1 MLINESFHVE
11 LMNTSSSSSW
21 ATPETLA
28 AFFSEMRDDVMSRW
42 AKQVTSEIAVA
53 AGLDSPVLVNTLPI
67 LYDDIAEAVSPGV
80 ERPFATSRSNLARMH
95 GQERARMTNY
105 GPGDVV
111 HELQLFRDVIFRAL
125 KSKDVNLGV
134 HECEIIGKSIDI
146 ATREAISGY
155 SLVIAK
161 MNETFIASL
170 SHDLRN
176 PLHVANCIAQLMQ
189 MKWSDPDLISMAKRV
204 CNKLRDVDEMI
215 QTLLDASLLKTHMK
229 LKLHID
235 SFDILRLAEE
245 VCADLPSLGAR
256 INVVGKSI
264 DGHWCRTSMKRVL
277 ENLLSNAHKYG
288 DPEGAVTVEVNS
300 FDGRMM
306 LSVHNEGSPIP
317 EAELQRLFQPFE
329 RMENVSIQGWGLG
342 LPFVQSVAE
351 SHGGTVVADSAKDRG
366 TTFTV
371 SVPIDARPY
380 APTN

>member
-1 MLINESFHVE
+1 VLI
-11 LMNTSSSSSW
+11 
-21 ATPETLA
+21 
-28 AFFSEMRDDVMSRW
+28 D
-42 AKQVTSEIAVA
+42 
-53 AGLDSPVLVNTLPI
+53 TLPI

-80 ERPFATSRSNLARMH
+80 DRPFATSKSNLARMH

-111 HELQLFRDVIFRAL
+111 HELQLFRDVIFYEL
-125 KSKDVNLGV
+125 KAQRINLGV

-146 ATREAISGY
+146 ATREAIAGY
-155 SLVIAK
+155 CLVVAK
-161 MNETFIASL
+161 LNETFIASL

-176 PLHVANCIAQLMQ
+176 PLHVANSIAQLMQ

-204 CNKLRDVDEMI
+204 CKKLREADEMI

-235 SFDILRLAEE
+235 SLDILTLAEE
-245 VCADLPSLGAR
+245 VCADLPSLDSR

-264 DGHWCRTSMKRVL
+264 EGYWCRISLKRLL
-277 ENLLSNAHKYG
+277 ENLLSNAYKYG
-288 DPEGAVTVEVNS
+288 KPKSAITVTVIS

-306 LSVHNEGSPIP
+306 LSVHNEGPPIP
-317 EAELQRLFQPFE
+317 EQELQRLFHPFE

-351 SHGGTVVADSAKDRG
+351 SHGGTVVADSAKERG

-371 SVPIDARPY
+371 SIPIDSRPY
-380 APTN
+380 VSD

>member
-1 MLINESFHVE
+1 M
-11 LMNTSSSSSW
+11 
-21 ATPETLA
+21 LA
-28 AFFSEMRDDVMSRW
+28 AFFIEMRDDVMTRW

-53 AGLDSPVLVNTLPI
+53 AGLESPVLVDTLPI

-80 ERPFATSRSNLARMH
+80 ERPFATSKSNLARMH

-105 GPGDVV
+105 GPEDVV
-111 HELQLFRDVIFRAL
+111 HELQVFRDVIFYTL
-125 KSKDVNLGV
+125 KSKGINLGV

-189 MKWSDPDLISMAKRV
+189 IKWSDPDLISMAKRV
-204 CNKLRDVDEMI
+204 CNKLCDVDEMI
-215 QTLLDASLLKTHMK
+215 QTLLDASLLKTQMK

-235 SFDILRLAEE
+235 ALNILTLAEE
-245 VCADLPSLGAR
+245 VCGDLSSLNGR

-264 DGHWCRTSMKRVL
+264 DGYWCRASMKRVL

-288 DPEGAVTVEVNS
+288 DPEGTVTVEISS
-300 FDGRMM
+300 FDGRMT
-306 LSVHNEGSPIP
+306 LSVHNEGPPIP
-317 EAELQRLFQPFE
+317 EAELHRLFQPFE

-351 SHGGTVVADSAKDRG
+351 SHGGTVVADSAEERG

-380 APTN
+380 VSKN

>member
-1 MLINESFHVE
+1 MLITNHSQAA
-11 LMNTSSSSSW
+11 LMNTSSSTPE
-21 ATPETLA
+21 ATPDMLA
-28 AFFSEMRDDVMSRW
+28 AFFTETRDDVMSRW
-42 AKQVTSEIAVA
+42 AAQVISEIPVST
-53 AGLDSPVLVNTLPI
+53 GLDSPVLIDTLPI

-80 ERPFATSRSNLARMH
+80 DRPFATSKSNLARMH

-111 HELQLFRDVIFRAL
+111 HELQLFRDVIFYEL
-125 KSKDVNLGV
+125 KAQRINLGV

-146 ATREAISGY
+146 ATREAIAGY
-155 SLVIAK
+155 CLVVAK
-161 MNETFIASL
+161 LNETFIASL

-176 PLHVANCIAQLMQ
+176 PLHVANSIAQLMQ
-189 MKWSDPDLISMAKRV
+189 MKWSDPDLMSMAKRV
-204 CNKLRDVDEMI
+204 CKKLREADEMI

-235 SFDILRLAEE
+235 SLDILTLAEE
-245 VCADLPSLGAR
+245 VCADLPSLDSR

-264 DGHWCRTSMKRVL
+264 EGYWCRISLKRLL
-277 ENLLSNAHKYG
+277 ENLLSNAYKYG
-288 DPEGAVTVEVNS
+288 KPKSAITVTVIS

-306 LSVHNEGSPIP
+306 LSVHNEGPPIP
-317 EAELQRLFQPFE
+317 EQELQRLFHPFE

-351 SHGGTVVADSAKDRG
+351 SHGGTVVADSAKERG

-371 SVPIDARPY
+371 SIPIDSRPY
-380 APTN
+380 VSD

>member
-1 MLINESFHVE
+1 
-11 LMNTSSSSSW
+11 MNTPSGMSW

-28 AFFSEMRDDVMSRW
+28 AVFTEMRDDVMSTW
-42 AKQVTSEIAVA
+42 AARVINQISVA
-53 AGLDSPVLVNTLPI
+53 AGLDSPVLIDTLPI

-80 ERPFATSRSNLARMH
+80 GRPFATSKSNLARMH

-105 GPGDVV
+105 DAGEVV
-111 HELQLFRDVIFRAL
+111 HELQLFRDVIFAAL
-125 KSKDVNLGV
+125 KARSVNLGA

-146 ATREAISGY
+146 ATREAILGY
-155 SLVIAK
+155 CLVIAK
-161 MNETFIASL
+161 INETFIASL

-176 PLHVANCIAQLMQ
+176 PLHVAVVTAQLMQ
-189 MKWSDPDLISMAKRV
+189 MKWSDPDLIKMAKRV
-204 CNKLRDVDEMI
+204 CNKLGEVDGMI

-235 SFDILRLAEE
+235 ALDILTLVED
-245 VCADLPSLGAR
+245 VCADLPSLNGR

-264 DGHWCRTSMKRVL
+264 KGYWCRASMKRVF
-277 ENLLSNAHKYG
+277 ENLLSNAQKYG
-288 DPEGAVTVEVNS
+288 DSEGAVTVEVSS

-306 LSVHNEGSPIP
+306 LSVHNEGPPIP
-317 EAELQRLFQPFE
+317 EQELQRLFQPFE

-351 SHGGTVVADSAKDRG
+351 SHGGTVFADSAEERG

-380 APTN
+380 TAKN